1 MTEKAW
7 QAQVLQ
13 MATLYQ
19 WLVFHP
25 FDARRSTAGYPDLT
39 LVRPPSLVFA
49 ELKTAKGRLAPAQI
63 EWLGNLR
70 AAGQEAYVW
79 RPDDFDAVHA
89 RLRLAR

>member
-13 MATLYQ
+13 LATLYR
-19 WLVFHP
+19 WLAYHP
-25 FDARRSTAGYPDLT
+25 FDSRHSTAGYPDLT

-49 ELKTAKGRLAPAQI
+49 ELKTAKGRLAPAQMV
-63 EWLGNLR
+63 WLEQLR

-79 RPDDFDAVHA
+79 RPDDFEAVQA
-89 RLRLAR
+89 RLRLAA